1 MTSSFRIGLM
11 AAAFAL
17 ASQSAQAHALL
28 ESAAPPVGG
37 SVANSPSQI
46 RLTFSEEVVPQFS
59 GAQLVAEAGAAI
71 PLGRPSVDPADRKTL
86 VVPIGR
92 ELAAGRY
99 KVSWRAVSVD
109 THRTEGSF
117 SFTVGR

>member
-1 MTSSFRIGLM
+1 MSSSVKTGLM

-17 ASQSAQAHALL
+17 ASLSAQAHALL
-28 ESAAPPVGG
+28 ESASPPVGG
-37 SVANSPSQI
+37 SVAASPAQI

-59 GAQLVAEAGAAI
+59 GAQLAAEAGTAI

-86 VVPIGR
+86 VVPVGR
-92 ELAAGRY
+92 ELAPGRY

-117 SFTVGR
+117 SFAVGR